1 MMISRNTALDDGLLA
16 SELETEFAELN
27 GWEAESDA
35 SRILQGLGVPV
46 ELHNDRMA
54 DTDGRIK
61 VKVLL
66 AQALFGQ
73 PDIILLDEPA
83 FSRRSISFSAARAA
97 AGARPRSGTRV
108 SAETR

>member
-1 MMISRNTALDDGLLA
+1 MPAA
-16 SELETEFAELN
+16 F
-27 GWEAESDA
+27 W
-35 SRILQGLGVPV
+35 QGLGVPV

-73 PDIILLDEPA
+73 PDIILLDEPTNNLDIE
-83 FSRRSISFSAARAA
+83 SINWLENSFWT
-97 AGARPRSGTRV
+97 TRTTAL
-108 SAETR
+108 SSS